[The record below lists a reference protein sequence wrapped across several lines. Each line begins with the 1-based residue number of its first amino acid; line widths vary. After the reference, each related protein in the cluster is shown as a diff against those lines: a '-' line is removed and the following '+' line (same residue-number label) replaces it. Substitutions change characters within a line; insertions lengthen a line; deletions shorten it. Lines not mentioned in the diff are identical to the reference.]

1 MRTPGGLFVTGNDTD
16 VGKTYVAAMIAR
28 AAAAQ
33 GLRVGIYKPAASGC
47 QRRDGELFSDDALLL
62 WQAAGSPGDLARVCP
77 QRFAAPIAP
86 DLAARAEGRELDPAP
101 LRDGLDFWRERSD
114 FVIVEGAGGLMSPMG
129 DEEYVA
135 DLAHDFGYPLVVVA
149 QNRIGVINQTL
160 QTMIVAM
167 TFRDGLKIAG
177 IVLNGAAPAEGDPS
191 LATNREQL
199 EMRLRSAGAGGSEIW
214 PDGVCSKSRL
224 AGSGIRGWTVT
235 AADYV
240 CAPITAGCA

>member
-28 AAAAQ
+28 AVAAQ

-47 QRRDGELFSDDALLL
+47 HRRDGDLLSGDALLL
-62 WQAAGSPGDLARVCP
+62 WHAAGSPGDLHHVCP
-77 QRFAAPIAP
+77 QRFAAPLAP
-86 DLAARAEGRELDPAP
+86 HLAARHEGKELDSAL
-101 LRDGLDFWRERSD
+101 LRSGLEFWRERSD
-114 FVIVEGAGGLMSPMG
+114 FVIVEGAGGLMSPLG

-149 QNRIGVINQTL
+149 QNQIGVINQTL

-167 TFRDGLKIAG
+167 TFRDGLEIAG
-177 IVLNGAAPAEGDPS
+177 IVLNCATPAEDDPS

-199 EMRLRSAGAGGSEIW
+199 EMRSVPPVLAEVKFGQTEFIPQVDWPAVASSGG
-214 PDGVCSKSRL
+214 R
-224 AGSGIRGWTVT
+224 
-235 AADYV
+235 
-240 CAPITAGCA
+240 